1 MVDGWAIQ
9 GLVVLQSGQPY
20 SVIDYSGA
28 VGSIFYSI
36 NDGITNPIVPLA
48 PGCTPQ
54 NALTGAIGNNPS
66 APALKASCFTI
77 PILQPGDL
85 GGAIPGGTYPDTFET
100 NFIPNGGQ
108 RNIFRQ
114 AWQKRADISL
124 VKITNLTERFSLKYS
139 FDVFNLTNHPSF
151 DIPIDNIDQNLTFNP
166 TPVAGQPAVP
176 SATACAANGG
186 SPFVPNNFYQ
196 CPTGIGQVVHTIGG
210 SRQIQMSLS
219 FQF

>member
-1 MVDGWAIQ
+1 
-9 GLVVLQSGQPY
+9 VLQSGQSY

-28 VGSIFYSI
+28 VGSIYYSI

-54 NALTGAIGNNPS
+54 NALTGALGKNPN

-85 GGAIPGGTYPDTFET
+85 GGAIPTGDTFET

-114 AWQKRADISL
+114 SWQERADISL
-124 VKITNLTERFSLKYS
+124 VNVTSLTERITLKYS

-151 DIPIDNIDQNLTFNP
+151 DIPIDNINQNLTFNP
-166 TPVAGQPAVP
+166 TPVAGSPAVP
-176 SATACAANGG
+176 SAAACAANGG
-186 SPFVPNNFYQ
+186 DPVVGNNFYQ
-196 CPTGIGQVVHTIGG
+196 CPTGIGQVVHTIGS

-219 FQF
+219 LQF